1 MAVATVTKKKTFIS
15 LKPRPVHRRE
25 VRVKAPLVG
34 QLSAAN
40 FALPTRF
47 PGALLQ
53 KEKKSL
59 GGC

>member
-25 VRVKAPLVG
+25 VRVEAPLVG
-34 QLSAAN
+34 QFSAAN

-47 PGALLQ
+47 PGALL
-53 KEKKSL
+53 KKKKNN
-59 GGC
+59 